1 VRVVQRGSVAAT
13 LRLGCMA
20 GDRVGTLTATTL
32 LQAESVEAAALRDA
46 VAAMVASAAEGDT
59 PVDADDVS
67 IVSAERVA
75 AVDGACGVRVRFSV
89 AVTTTGGAAMRRRS
103 HRLRSLLATAPT
115 NDAAQV
121 AAVAARRLLQDA
133 SEDDSLAALM
143 SGMADALTTA
153 DAGAFLVG
161 AGAVEQP
168 FAAQQTQPVDVV
180 AVARTT
186 MDALLATATAA
197 AAAAASSLTAAG
209 FDAASRDVVS
219 DAWRSQVR
227 GRVTADC

>member
-67 IVSAERVA
+67 IVSAERVVA
-75 AVDGACGVRVRFSV
+75 ADGACGVRVRFSV
-89 AVTTTGGAAMRRRS
+89 AVTTTGGAAMWRRS

-121 AAVAARRLLQDA
+121 AAVAARRLLQVRFCRYRVSPAGSDLKYRGA
-133 SEDDSLAALM
+133 RRVRVQVHCVPLLLILNFIVKKKVALN
-143 SGMADALTTA
+143 
-153 DAGAFLVG
+153 
-161 AGAVEQP
+161 
-168 FAAQQTQPVDVV
+168 
-180 AVARTT
+180 
-186 MDALLATATAA
+186 
-197 AAAAASSLTAAG
+197 
-209 FDAASRDVVS
+209 
-219 DAWRSQVR
+219 
-227 GRVTADC
+227 